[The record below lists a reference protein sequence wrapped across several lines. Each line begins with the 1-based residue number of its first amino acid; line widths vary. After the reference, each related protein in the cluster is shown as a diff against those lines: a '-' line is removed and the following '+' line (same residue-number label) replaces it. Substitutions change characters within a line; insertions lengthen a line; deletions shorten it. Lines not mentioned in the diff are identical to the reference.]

1 MCPGGAGDGTLAF
14 NSIVSTWLWG
24 WCNSDDLLLLQA
36 AKSTLVWWF
45 FTWSGWFVLWLDCW
59 WVIFIRSTVESKFWD
74 ECWYFTNGGFEF
86 SIGGWF
92 SILWFVGGSVSGS
105 IGSDGSVANGSCGS
119 GEAVRL
125 WFLKLLG
132 MVVVMKTR
140 YNQVYLHCDCPWSN
154 LCLVTYSHIEDKVG
168 RN

>member
-1 MCPGGAGDGTLAF
+1 MCPGDGTLAF

-59 WVIFIRSTVESKFWD
+59 
-74 ECWYFTNGGFEF
+74 YFTSGGFEF